1 MTAKQKHLGTVEIK
15 MPNGEYFVTEVCRE
29 GDKLVTGTFTNN
41 GLLRDQWEVSVE
53 EFYSQQEALQE
64 LYTILH
70 EYAQSE
76 EAQEDTM
83 SDYNYVGSPLHY

>member
-29 GDKLVTGTFTNN
+29 GDMLVTGTFTNN
-41 GLLRDQWEVSVE
+41 SFLRDKWEVSVE
-53 EFYSQQEALQE
+53 EFYSQQEALEE
-64 LYTILH
+64 LYATLE

-76 EAQEDTM
+76 EAQLE
-83 SDYNYVGSPLHY
+83 YA

>member
-1 MTAKQKHLGTVEIK
+1 MTTNKHLGTVEIK

-41 GLLRDQWEVSVE
+41 SFLRDQWEVSVE
-53 EFYSQQEALQE
+53 EFYSQQEALEE
-64 LYTILH
+64 LYTILE

-76 EAQEDTM
+76 EAQLE
-83 SDYNYVGSPLHY
+83 YA

>member
-1 MTAKQKHLGTVEIK
+1 MTTNKHLGTVEIK

-41 GLLRDQWEVSVE
+41 SFLRDQWEVSVE
-53 EFYSQQEALQE
+53 EFYTQQEALEE
-64 LYTILH
+64 LYATLE

-76 EAQEDTM
+76 EAQLE
-83 SDYNYVGSPLHY
+83 YA